1 MPKHVTE
8 WLGAYAD
15 GELRGSRLQYV
26 KEHLAE
32 CEACQFELE
41 SLDRLSSLLQEV
53 PSPAFI
59 PPERFAAQV
68 GLRLPHAKA
77 TSPEK
82 KVLEIGWWM
91 IPVGLFAIWVFISVS
106 FLLND
111 VLAVA
116 NDFGLL
122 TSAPDWRIFGS
133 FNGTGWS
140 ATLGQFGVLSGNT
153 LNLAAFMETIARTSL
168 PQIILQVS
176 IALLYLSWL
185 AIWWARRQRQE
196 HGQLLEG

>member
-1 MPKHVTE
+1 MPEHVIQ

-15 GELRGSRLQYV
+15 GELRGSRLQQV

-32 CEACQFELE
+32 CEACQLELE
-41 SLDRLSSLLQEV
+41 SLDRLSSLLQEATL
-53 PSPAFI
+53 PEFI

-68 GLRLPHAKA
+68 GLRLPHAKP
-77 TSPEK
+77 TSSGK
-82 KVLEIGWWM
+82 RVLEIGWWM
-91 IPVGLFAIWVFISVS
+91 IPVGLVAIWVFMNVS
-106 FLLND
+106 FLLSD

-116 NDFGLL
+116 DNFGLL
-122 TSAPDWRIFGS
+122 TGVSDWMAFGTS
-133 FNGTGWS
+133 NAAGWS
-140 ATLGQFGVLSGNT
+140 ARLGQFGVLSEGT
-153 LNLAAFMETIARTSL
+153 LDLAASIERFARTSL

-176 IALLYLSWL
+176 IALLYLSWI